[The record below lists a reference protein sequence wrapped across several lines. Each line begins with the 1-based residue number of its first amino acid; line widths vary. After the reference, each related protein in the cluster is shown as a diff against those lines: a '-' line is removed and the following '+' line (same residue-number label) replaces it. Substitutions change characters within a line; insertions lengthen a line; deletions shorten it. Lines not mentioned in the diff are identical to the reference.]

1 MLLYTARQLR
11 TRSPRSDKLRPNIPV
26 TCSDNTIKTRARTHG
41 FVTPLAA
48 IIDCINN
55 AHHNK
60 EVEITVLGNEVVVQT
75 TFTLDEAQA
84 ITGKQYCLF
93 TCADVKDE
101 CKWTATT
108 TASINNGNKF
118 FIATRPITYSLVHS
132 FSLQELLDISHG
144 EWTMT
149 IKTLYP
155 I

>member
-26 TCSDNTIKTRARTHG
+26 MCSDNTIKTRARTHG
-41 FVTPLAA
+41 FVTPLTA

-55 AHHNK
+55 AYPNK
-60 EVEITVLGNEVVVQT
+60 EVEITVAGNEVVVQT
-75 TFTLDEAQA
+75 TLDLDQAQA
-84 ITGKQYCLF
+84 ITEKQFCLF

-101 CKWTATT
+101 SKWTATT
-108 TASINNGNKF
+108 AASINNGNKF

-149 IKTLYP
+149 IKALYP